1 MSAPLP
7 AVAAIAGARRPLRA
21 MVLGLAG
28 AALLAACAS
37 GPLPPEWVLNAKS
50 ALEGYEA
57 AYLRGN
63 ARVAELEFA
72 RARAE
77 LARTGRADQVAYAEL
92 TRCALHTAS
101 LEFDECP
108 DFASLAQD
116 AGAPAR
122 AYADYLAGRWEGLE
136 ASLLPAA
143 HRAVLARGGSGGALG
158 AIEEPL
164 SRLVAAGVLF
174 RTGKIAPAD
183 IAAATETAS
192 ANGWRR
198 PLLAWLGVQE
208 KRAEAAGDRDAAA
221 AIRRRIELVLGD
233 KP

>member
-1 MSAPLP
+1 VSA
-7 AVAAIAGARRPLRA
+7 ARRLRA
-21 MVLGLAG
+21 ASLALAG
-28 AALLAACAS
+28 TALIAACAG
-37 GPLPPEWVLNAKS
+37 GPPPPDWTLNARS
-50 ALEGYEA
+50 ALEGYEG

-63 ARVAELEFA
+63 ARVAEFEFE
-72 RARAE
+72 RGRAE
-77 LARTGRADQVAYAEL
+77 LARTGRADEVAHAEL
-92 TRCALHTAS
+92 LRCALRTAS

-108 DFASLAQD
+108 DFAPLAQD

-122 AYADYLAGRWEGLE
+122 AYAAYLAGRWEGLDV
-136 ASLLPAA
+136 SLLPAA
-143 HRAVLARGGSGGALG
+143 HRAVLARGGEGGALG

-164 SRLVAAGVLF
+164 ARLVAAGVLF
-174 RTGKIAPAD
+174 RIGRIAPAD

-208 KRAEAAGDRDAAA
+208 SRAQAAGDRDAAA

-233 KP
+233 KR